1 MQAHVVSLRFTVI
14 RISNDVLNFALK
26 TQLNKESPDIDG
38 INDNV
43 LPLWL
48 LGHCL
53 SKKKLNI

>member
-43 LPLWL
+43 LPS
-48 LGHCL
+48 
-53 SKKKLNI
+53 SKFLITPLR